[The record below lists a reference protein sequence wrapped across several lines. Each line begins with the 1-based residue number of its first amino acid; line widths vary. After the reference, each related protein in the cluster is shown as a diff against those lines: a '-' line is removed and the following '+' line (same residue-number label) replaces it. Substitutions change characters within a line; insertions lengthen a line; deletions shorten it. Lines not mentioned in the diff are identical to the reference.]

1 MIKVARNVAVP
12 AELKPLQPA
21 QRGMLL
27 DLETH
32 QIIRPATAKDL
43 ESFQQ
48 RGVVKVKSSKHGAF
62 VRPDLVAPPACHDEV
77 NEGGM

>member
-1 MIKVARNVAVP
+1 MIKVSRTVAVP
-12 AELKPLQPA
+12 AELKSLQPM

-32 QIIRPATAKDL
+32 QVIRPATAKDL
-43 ESFQQ
+43 ESFNE
-48 RGVVKVKSSKHGAF
+48 RGIVRIKSSTQGAF
-62 VRPDLVAPPACHDEV
+62 VRPDLVAPPTCHDEV

>member
-12 AELKPLQPA
+12 AELKPLQPM

-27 DLETH
+27 DLGTH

-43 ESFQQ
+43 QSFNE
-48 RGVVKVKSSKHGAF
+48 RGIVKVKSSTHGAF
-62 VRPDLVAPPACHDEV
+62 VRPDLVAPPTCHDEV
-77 NEGGM
+77 DEGGM